1 MNIAIGSDHRGFALK
16 NSLAKWLE
24 SRGYNVVDIGT
35 EDPTSTDYPDYA
47 FRVAELVSNGNAELG
62 ILICGTGIGMS
73 MAANKVKGIRAAKVC
88 SEKDAQMA
96 RRHNNANVLCFGADT
111 GVDEALA
118 QRMIATWMENEFE
131 GGRHERRVEKITA
144 FENKNEG

>member
-1 MNIAIGSDHRGFALK
+1 MNIAIGADHRGFALK

-24 SRGYNVVDIGT
+24 SKGYNVVDIGT

-47 FRVAELVSNGNAELG
+47 FQVAELVSNGNAELG

-73 MAANKVKGIRAAKVC
+73 ITANKVKGVRAARVC

-96 RRHNNANVLCFGADT
+96 RRHNNANVLCFGAEI
-111 GVDEALA
+111 VDEALV
-118 QRMIATWMENEFE
+118 QRMITAWMENEFQ

-144 FENKNEG
+144 FENRNEG

>member
-47 FRVAELVSNGNAELG
+47 FRVAEMVSNGNAELG

>member
-1 MNIAIGSDHRGFALK
+1 MNIAIGADHRGFALK

-47 FRVAELVSNGNAELG
+47 FGVAELVSNGNAELG

-73 MAANKVKGIRAAKVC
+73 ITANKVRGVRAARVC
-88 SEKDAQMA
+88 TEKDAEIA

>member
-1 MNIAIGSDHRGFALK
+1 MNIAIGADHRGFALK

-47 FRVAELVSNGNAELG
+47 FQVAELVSNGNAELG

-73 MAANKVKGIRAAKVC
+73 ITANKVKGVRAARVC

-96 RRHNNANVLCFGADT
+96 RRHNNANVLCFGAQI
-111 GVDEALA
+111 VDEALA
-118 QRMIATWMENEFE
+118 QRMITAWMENEFQ